1 MNLNGVSVCPRQ
13 RVYVQLVQVHRDLRG
28 LGIKLLKVL
37 HRLVRVFDRNENEV
51 LRDRSTLHS
60 IDCGVLM
67 EC

>member
-13 RVYVQLVQVHRDLRG
+13 RVYVPLVQVHRDLRG
-28 LGIKLLKVL
+28 LGIKLLKGH

-60 IDCGVLM
+60 IDCGV
-67 EC
+67 